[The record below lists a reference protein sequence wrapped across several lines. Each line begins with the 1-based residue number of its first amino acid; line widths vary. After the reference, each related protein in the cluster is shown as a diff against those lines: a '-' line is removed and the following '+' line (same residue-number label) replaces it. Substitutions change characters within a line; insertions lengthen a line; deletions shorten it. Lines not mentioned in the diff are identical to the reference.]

1 MVKLVKGG
9 VEVIPHPTKIEE
21 MLRKGYRYADEETPV
36 EPEPAEDTEE
46 VIEDG
51 DA

>member
-9 VEVIPHPTKIEE
+9 VEVIPHPTKVEE
-21 MLRKGYRYADEETPV
+21 MLRKGYRILDETPV

>member
-36 EPEPAEDTEE
+36 EPGPAEDTEE

>member
-21 MLRKGYRYADEETPV
+21 MLRKGYCYANETPV